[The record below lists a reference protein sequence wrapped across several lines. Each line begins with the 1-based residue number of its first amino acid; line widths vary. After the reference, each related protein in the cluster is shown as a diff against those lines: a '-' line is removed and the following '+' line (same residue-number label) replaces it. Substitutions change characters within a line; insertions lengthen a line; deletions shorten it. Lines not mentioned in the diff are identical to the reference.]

1 MAQDMKNF
9 IHEKHSLKL
18 LLVLCFFIVLI
29 RCIAIFVTP
38 LELSA
43 DEAQYWLWSKS
54 LSWGYFS
61 KPPLIAWLISLS
73 SYIFGDFDFAV
84 RIFAPILHGA
94 TAIVLYFLAREFTKN
109 HIAQFLSS
117 LIWLTF
123 PIVGVGSFIMSTDT
137 PLMLFFSISI
147 LMIVKA
153 YKSENKSSWLLAG
166 IFSGLGLYAKYAAIY
181 LPLGL
186 VLIYTLSFYRKS
198 KINLSSVLLFLISFT
213 AISIPNILWNFYNNF
228 YTFSHLS
235 SNAIIESQSYSL
247 IGSII
252 FIASQFIVVGPI
264 LLPIFFISLLN
275 YKTLPKKTA
284 LILSFVLPVYFIM
297 IFQGYFSEANAN
309 WAATA
314 LPGISI
320 ISGYYLRSRLK
331 IATVTLVTNAIICML
346 IIVISVTGNVAILN
360 LKSDPL
366 RKLKGWQSLSN
377 DIVEIVGK
385 DKSNIVLVERRGIAA
400 ELFYYLRN
408 HNIEIRVPQTSFA
421 PVNHYQLKYSI
432 SKNESKKFYYLSENK
447 DIPEAIKNS
456 YEINKVA
463 VSDNKITKQK
473 SRTLYFYYLEK
484 I

>member
-228 YTFSHLS
+228 
-235 SNAIIESQSYSL
+235 
-247 IGSII
+247 
-252 FIASQFIVVGPI
+252 
-264 LLPIFFISLLN
+264 
-275 YKTLPKKTA
+275 
-284 LILSFVLPVYFIM
+284 
-297 IFQGYFSEANAN
+297 
-309 WAATA
+309 
-314 LPGISI
+314 
-320 ISGYYLRSRLK
+320 
-331 IATVTLVTNAIICML
+331 
-346 IIVISVTGNVAILN
+346 
-360 LKSDPL
+360 
-366 RKLKGWQSLSN
+366 
-377 DIVEIVGK
+377 
-385 DKSNIVLVERRGIAA
+385 
-400 ELFYYLRN
+400 
-408 HNIEIRVPQTSFA
+408 
-421 PVNHYQLKYSI
+421 
-432 SKNESKKFYYLSENK
+432 
-447 DIPEAIKNS
+447 
-456 YEINKVA
+456 
-463 VSDNKITKQK
+463 
-473 SRTLYFYYLEK
+473 
-484 I
+484 

>member
-1 MAQDMKNF
+1 MKNF
-9 IHEKHSLKL
+9 IPEKHSLKL
-18 LLVLCFFIVLI
+18 LLILCFFIVLL
-29 RCIAIFVTP
+29 RCIAVIITP

-73 SYIFGDFDFAV
+73 NYIFGDFDFAV
-84 RIFAPILHGA
+84 RIFAPIMHGA
-94 TAIVLYFLAREFTKN
+94 TSIVLYFLAKEFTTN
-109 HIAQFLSS
+109 HIAQLLSS
-117 LIWLTF
+117 VIWLTL
-123 PIVGVGSFIMSTDT
+123 PIVGVGSFIISTDT

-147 LMIVKA
+147 LMIIKA

-186 VLIYTLSFYRKS
+186 ILIYALSFYKKS
-198 KINLSSVLLFLISFT
+198 KINLLRLLIFLISFT

-228 YTFSHLS
+228 HTISHLS
-235 SNAIIESQSYSL
+235 SNAVIDSPSYSFL
-247 IGSII
+247 GSII
-252 FIASQFIVVGPI
+252 FIAGQFIVVGPI
-264 LLPIFFISLLN
+264 LLSVFFISLLN
-275 YKTLPKKTA
+275 YKSLPKNYT
-284 LILSFVLPVYFIM
+284 LILFFVLPVYFIM

-320 ISGYYLRSRLK
+320 ISGYYLSSRLN
-331 IATVTLVTNAIICML
+331 IAIITLATNTIICIL
-346 IIVISVTGNVAILN
+346 IVIISITGNVTILN

-377 DIVEIVGK
+377 DIVEIVEK
-385 DKSNIVLVERRGIAA
+385 DKSNIILVERRGIAA
-400 ELFYYLRN
+400 ELFYYLRD
-408 HNIEIRVPQTSFA
+408 HEIEIRVPQTSFS
-421 PVNHYQLKYSI
+421 PSNHYELKYSI

-447 DIPEAIKNS
+447 DIPETIKNS
-456 YEINKVA
+456 YEFNKIA

-473 SRTLYFYYLEK
+473 SRILYFYFLEK

>member
-1 MAQDMKNF
+1 MKNF
-9 IHEKHSLKL
+9 ILKKHSFKL
-18 LLVLCFFIVLI
+18 LLILCFFIVLL
-29 RCIAIFVTP
+29 RCIAVIVTP

-73 SYIFGDFDFAV
+73 NFIFGDFDFAV

-94 TAIVLYFLAREFTKN
+94 TAIVLYFLAKEFTTN

-153 YKSENKSSWLLAG
+153 YKSENRNNWLIAG
-166 IFSGLGLYAKYAAIY
+166 VFSGLGLYAKYAAVY

-186 VLIYTLSFYRKS
+186 ILFYTVSFYKKS
-198 KINLSSVLLFLISFT
+198 KIKLFSVLIFLISFAT
-213 AISIPNILWNFYNNF
+213 VSIPNILWNFYNNF
-228 YTFSHLS
+228 YTISHLS
-235 SNAIIESQSYSL
+235 SNAVIDSPSYSL
-247 IGSII
+247 HGSII
-252 FIASQFIVVGPI
+252 FIASQFVVVGPI
-264 LLPIFFISLLN
+264 LLAIFCVSLLN
-275 YKTLPKKTA
+275 YKSLPKNHT
-284 LILSFVLPVYFIM
+284 LILFFILPVYFIM

-320 ISGYYLRSRLK
+320 ISGYYLSSRLK
-331 IATVTLVTNAIICML
+331 IATITLATNTIICMV
-346 IIVISVTGNVAILN
+346 IIIISITGNVTILN

-377 DIVEIVGK
+377 DIVEIVEK
-385 DKSNIVLVERRGIAA
+385 NKSNIILVERRGVAA
-400 ELFYYLRN
+400 ELIYYLRDYD
-408 HNIEIRVPQTSFA
+408 IEIRVPQTSFS
-421 PVNHYQLKYSI
+421 PGNHYELKYSI

-447 DIPEAIKNS
+447 EIPKTMKSNYLIKNITTS
-456 YEINKVA
+456 R
-463 VSDNKITKQK
+463 NKISETK
-473 SRTLYFYYLEK
+473 SRVLYFYYLEK

>member
-1 MAQDMKNF
+1 MKNL

-18 LLVLCFFIVLI
+18 LLILCFFIVLL
-29 RCIAIFVTP
+29 RCIAVIVTP

-43 DEAQYWLWSKS
+43 DEAQYWLWSKN

-73 SYIFGDFDFAV
+73 IYLFGDFEFAV

-94 TAIVLYFLAREFTKN
+94 TAIVLYFLAREFTTN
-109 HIAQFLSS
+109 HIAQLLSS
-117 LIWLTF
+117 LIWLTL

-153 YKSENKSSWLLAG
+153 HKSENKSSWLLAG

-186 VLIYTLSFYRKS
+186 ILIYALSFYKKS
-198 KINLSSVLLFLISFT
+198 KINLLQVLLFLISFIS
-213 AISIPNILWNFYNNF
+213 ISIPNILWNFYNNF
-228 YTFSHLS
+228 YTVSHLS
-235 SNAIIESQSYSL
+235 SNAVIDSPSYSFL
-247 IGSII
+247 GSII
-252 FIASQFIVVGPI
+252 FITGQFIVVGPI
-264 LLPIFFISLLN
+264 LLSIFFISLLN
-275 YKTLPKKTA
+275 YKTQPKNIT
-284 LILSFVLPVYFIM
+284 LILPFVLPVYFIM

-320 ISGYYLRSRLK
+320 ISGYYLSSRIK
-331 IATVTLVTNAIICML
+331 IATICLLTNAIICIL
-346 IIVISVTGNVAILN
+346 IIVISITGNVSILN

-377 DIVEIVGK
+377 DIVEIVEKGK
-385 DKSNIVLVERRGIAA
+385 SKIILVERRGVAA

-408 HNIEIRVPQTSFA
+408 HDIEIRVPQTSFSPA
-421 PVNHYQLKYSI
+421 NHYELKYSI
-432 SKNESKKFYYLSENK
+432 SKNESKKFYYLSENN
-447 DIPEAIKNS
+447 DIPEKIKNS
-456 YEINKVA
+456 YEINKIA
-463 VSDNKITKQK
+463 VSDNKITKGK